1 MLLRIK
7 NFLRP
12 FSAQFYRYNDYF
24 FTWLTV
30 AIASLVILESFWPGS
45 VRAYLNLPFWLLFWA
60 ISATLKVIL
69 SNKNS

>member
-7 NFLRP
+7 NFSLR
-12 FSAQFYRYNDYF
+12 FAVQFCRYNDYF

-30 AIASLVILESFWPGS
+30 ATISLIVLESFWPGS
-45 VRAYLNLPFWLLFWA
+45 VRAYLNLSFWLLFWA